1 MENHDFKYIFKVTHL
16 QTGHVPGFQGYVGL
30 PEGMGLSQSVQ
41 LLRPY
46 EISPYT
52 PKMTVKP
59 VLNDSFCEGINDI
72 LVLFNILVGGFRH
85 FLFSI
90 IYGMSSFP
98 LTFILFKM
106 LKTTNQHML
115 FIGSGI
121 NH

>member
-72 LVLFNILVGGFRH
+72 LVLFNILVGGSNIF
-85 FLFSI
+85 
-90 IYGMSSFP
+90 YFP
-98 LTFILFKM
+98 
-106 LKTTNQHML
+106 
-115 FIGSGI
+115 
-121 NH
+121 